1 LLGNV
6 IVLVPLI
13 LNGHSGTKYGIP
25 FPVFVRSMF
34 GIQGSKVAAMIRALI
49 GIKSK
54 VRDLFARMW
63 MVWNSDVDWWRS
75 YL

>member
-1 LLGNV
+1 MIRWEAILTVLLGNF

-49 GIKSK
+49 GKQCK
-54 VRDLFARMW
+54 YQFK
-63 MVWNSDVDWWRS
+63 
-75 YL
+75 